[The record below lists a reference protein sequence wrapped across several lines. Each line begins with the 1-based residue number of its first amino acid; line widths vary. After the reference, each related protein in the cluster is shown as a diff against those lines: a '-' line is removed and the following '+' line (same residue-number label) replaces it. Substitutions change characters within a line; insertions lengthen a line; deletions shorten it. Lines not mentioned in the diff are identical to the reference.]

1 MPRYTNSTNS
11 VISIGSVRVEPNSF
25 KDSNEY
31 FAALPA
37 GLAVTAP
44 LPVFTKTLQ
53 SVKLSGTG
61 TTTIAATATGN
72 YMVSIFVPAGTNELT
87 FKINDASDV
96 ARLIGPGDSYQIQC
110 SYRVVNSVIVTAIT
124 GVAYLS
130 VDAI

>member
-11 VISIGSVRVEPNSF
+11 VISVGSVRVEPNSF
-25 KDSNEY
+25 KDSFEY

-37 GLAVTAP
+37 GLTVTAA
-44 LPVFTKTLQ
+44 LPVFTRTIQ
-53 SVKLSGTG
+53 SVKLSGAA
-61 TTTIAATATGN
+61 TTTIAAAATGN
-72 YMVSIFVPAGTNELT
+72 YMVSIFVPAGANELT

-96 ARLIGPGDSYQIQC
+96 ARLIGPGDRYEIQC
-110 SYRVVNSVIVTAIT
+110 GYRVVNSIIVTAIT